1 MSDASSF
8 LSTQNYCPSE
18 EKETGGHIDVTPTQ
32 MHVVNI
38 QISLFNGSRGG
49 EEGQKISKTVK
60 KTVHPNQL

>member
-1 MSDASSF
+1 M
-8 LSTQNYCPSE
+8 
-18 EKETGGHIDVTPTQ
+18 TPTQ